1 MLLLKMAFRNLWRR
15 KFRTILTMIAIGFS
29 YGLLLFFVQF
39 TTGSHEGM
47 INTGIRMQAGHIIV
61 QGKGYS
67 EEREITENIKDPEPV
82 LQQIK
87 DVVPDS
93 DISERIFLTGSLSS
107 SSGNTILDNLV
118 GVNPAIEKK
127 VSEIPGKIIKGD
139 YLSGKKGEIV
149 IGATAAKLLKVDLGM
164 KVQLSISDVNG
175 NIIRAALRVRGIF
188 RTGGLSVDR
197 GYALISLKQAQ
208 EMTKLGSAVTQ
219 LAIFSD
225 LQSSERLTSK
235 LKTKL
240 NTAELEVLHWRDAMP
255 MLAQMLWVDKI
266 SMYVFLF
273 IILGIVS
280 AGILN
285 TVLMSVM
292 ERTREFGVLK
302 SIGMSPWRIFMLII
316 YEALFTAIIAIFTGM
331 ILGLSLSYYLSI
343 HGLDPAV
350 FVEGEQGMEAA
361 GIPMTNLMYSKVTLF
376 SVVWTAISV
385 IVLSVLSALPPSIRA
400 FRIKPVKAV
409 RDL

>member
-15 KFRTILTMIAIGFS
+15 KSRTILTMIAIGFS

-47 INTGIRMQAGHIIV
+47 IDTGVRMQAGHVVV
-61 QGKGYS
+61 QAKGYS
-67 EEREITENIKDPEPV
+67 EERKITENISKPELV

-87 DVVPDS
+87 EIVPDS
-93 DISERIFLTGSLSS
+93 NVAQRIFLTGSLSS

-118 GVNPAIEKK
+118 GVKPAVEKK
-127 VSEIPGKIIKGD
+127 ISQIPEKLIKGKF
-139 YLSGKKGEIV
+139 LSGTKGEIV

-175 NIIRAALRVRGIF
+175 NIKRSALRVRGIF
-188 RTGGLSVDR
+188 KTGGLTVDR
-197 GYALISLKQAQ
+197 GYALISLKQTQ
-208 EMTKLGSAVTQ
+208 ELTKMDSAVTQ
-219 LAIFSD
+219 LAIFTD
-225 LQSSERLTSK
+225 LASSEKIASR

-240 NTAELEVLHWRDAMP
+240 NTTELDVLHWRDAMP
-255 MLAQMLWVDKI
+255 MLAQMLWVDTI

-302 SIGMSPWRIFMLII
+302 SIGMSPWRIFMLIM
-316 YEALFTAIIAIFTGM
+316 YEAVFTAIIAIFVGM

-361 GIPMTNLMYSKVTLF
+361 GIPMTNLMYSKVTLY

>member
-225 LQSSERLTSK
+225 LQSSK